1 MVFNDI
7 TYRIN
12 TESCCFSGGFRPD
25 RQANKGPTHPWFAT
39 TWHGDQVGGQYNKN
53 YFKEFTRKWSLI
65 HRRQKCCCS
74 WPATW
79 LPWRHVQTSK
89 NREARISLEAKPR
102 TKLDVTWLA
111 NSYGLCSFEDTMEDS
126 RSNLDRWVSFNYTM
140 ILHSPF
146 FIKINMAFKRN
157 TKRFLVPSR
166 NRLTCRCKLLRRL
179 SIHKNEH

>member
-12 TESCCFSGGFRPD
+12 AESCYFSGGFRPD
-25 RQANKGPTHPWFAT
+25 RRANKGPTHPWFAT
-39 TWHGDQVGGQYNKN
+39 TWHGDQVVGQYNKN
-53 YFKEFTRKWSLI
+53 YFKEFARKWSLI

-79 LPWRHVQTSK
+79 LPWRHVQISK

-111 NSYGLCSFEDTMEDS
+111 NSY
-126 RSNLDRWVSFNYTM
+126 VSAVLKT
-140 ILHSPF
+140 LW
-146 FIKINMAFKRN
+146 KIPGQISTGK
-157 TKRFLVPSR
+157 S
-166 NRLTCRCKLLRRL
+166 LLIRQWHCTAL
-179 SIHKNEH
+179 S

>member
-1 MVFNDI
+1 MKVIFDFRTFLVACNKEQLKKVI
-7 TYRIN
+7 HFKRFRSMKSKWFSMTTYRIN

-126 RSNLDRWVSFNYTM
+126 RSNFDR
-140 ILHSPF
+140 
-146 FIKINMAFKRN
+146 
-157 TKRFLVPSR
+157 
-166 NRLTCRCKLLRRL
+166 
-179 SIHKNEH
+179 